1 MIRGLLRL
9 QVLPPSE
16 ELDIRSLEQ
25 TLYAKNLTNSYKLF
39 WFSALLTEIS
49 MGRSNIGFREI
60 IARMLAKAWYPI
72 IRFKLFFGPI
82 DKISDAVSYLKT
94 HYDFPVDI
102 QESELTKQILQLVQR
117 DDRLRKRL
125 EEFTKYVPY
134 RFLSPFFSSGL
145 RGLLDAKKN
154 EKIELLSSES
164 STAIYQIVGDAINLP
179 PAWFRYLSINQGI
192 LRGWCDYHL
201 IMYLQQRNPNV
212 PAIAAKL
219 TAPQTRDLRIAKSFW
234 HEIIQTQQ
242 VNDIYTKADFKEIS
256 FDEYGSISID
266 HFLPWSFV
274 LHDQIWN
281 LTPTFQSINSAKND
295 RLPNLELHFEDFCQL
310 QYTAYSFAQSIGKHK
325 KLLEDYYRLDARL
338 ASFST
343 HRDIIEPEIFNRILK
358 NAIVPLHQ
366 IAYNQGFN
374 LWQWNN

>member
-1 MIRGLLRL
+1 MLQGL
-9 QVLPPSE
+9 PASE

-25 TLYAKNLTNSYKLF
+25 TLYSKNLTNSYKLF

-49 MGRSNIGFREI
+49 MGRSNINFREI

-72 IRFKLFFGPI
+72 VQFKLFFGPI

-94 HYDFPVDI
+94 QYDFPVDI
-102 QESELTKQILQLVQR
+102 KESELTKQILQLVKS
-117 DDRLRKRL
+117 DDRLRKNL
-125 EEFTKYVPY
+125 EEFAKYVPY
-134 RFLSPFFSSGL
+134 RFLSPFFSSSL
-145 RGLLDAKKN
+145 RKLPDNKRN
-154 EKIELLSSES
+154 EKIELLSRES
-164 STAIYQIVGDAINLP
+164 STVAYRIVGDTINLA

-219 TAPQTRDLRIAKSFW
+219 TAPQTRDLKIAKSFW
-234 HEIIQTQQ
+234 HDIIQTQQ
-242 VNDIYTKADFKEIS
+242 VNDIYTKADFNGIS
-256 FDEYGSISID
+256 LIEYGMISID

-281 LTPTFQSINSAKND
+281 LAPTFQSVNSAKND
-295 RLPNLELHFEDFCQL
+295 RLPNLEMYIKDFCQV
-310 QYTAYSFAQSIGKHK
+310 QYIAYNFAQSIGKHK

-338 ASFST
+338 ASSNT
-343 HRDIIEPEIFNRILK
+343 HRDKIDPEIFNRILK

>member
-1 MIRGLLRL
+1 MRI
-9 QVLPPSE
+9 LPHSE

-25 TLYAKNLTNSYKLF
+25 ALYAKNLTNSYKLF

-49 MGRSNIGFREI
+49 IGRNNMSFREI

-72 IRFKLFFGPI
+72 IQFKLFFGPI
-82 DKISDAVSYLKT
+82 DKISDAVSYLKK

-102 QESELTKQILQLVQR
+102 QESELTKQILQLVQS
-117 DDRLRKRL
+117 DARLRKSL
-125 EEFTKYVPY
+125 EEFAKYVPY
-134 RFLSPFFSSGL
+134 RFLSPFFSEKLHGIPDSH
-145 RGLLDAKKN
+145 RNK
-154 EKIELLSSES
+154 KIEALSGEN
-164 STAIYQIVGDAINLP
+164 TKAIYHISHDVINLP
-179 PAWFRYLSINQGI
+179 PEWFRYLSINQGI

-219 TAPQTRDLRIAKSFW
+219 TAPQTRDLKIAKSFW
-234 HEIIQTQQ
+234 YDIIQTQQ

-310 QYTAYSFAQSIGKHK
+310 QYTAYSFAQSKGKHK